1 MLTLL
6 TDFGT
11 ADGYVGEMKG
21 VLASRAPG
29 VPIVDIAHDLSPQD
43 IEAARLTL
51 ARYWR
56 RFPEG
61 TVHLVVVDP
70 GVGST
75 RAAIA
80 VESVG
85 RRLVGPDNGVLS
97 PALLIPGARAVRL
110 EVGDSAAPTFHGR
123 DVFAPAA
130 AALAH
135 GAALDELGEPFPD
148 PIIRRTPE
156 PRRSGDGTIEGE
168 IMTID
173 RFGNC
178 VTNLLAPR
186 GGTCSIGD
194 RSLGDVRRTYA
205 DVPPGT
211 VAAFVGSTGLIEV
224 AVREGHAASEL
235 GLRRGDRIVLRPPRP

>member
-1 MLTLL
+1 
-6 TDFGT
+6 
-11 ADGYVGEMKG
+11 
-21 VLASRAPG
+21 
-29 VPIVDIAHDLSPQD
+29 
-43 IEAARLTL
+43 
-51 ARYWR
+51 
-56 RFPEG
+56 
-61 TVHLVVVDP
+61 
-70 GVGST
+70 
-75 RAAIA
+75 
-80 VESVG
+80 
-85 RRLVGPDNGVLS
+85 VLS
-97 PALLIPGARAVRL
+97 PALLIPGARAVQL
-110 EVGDSAAPTFHGR
+110 EVGDAAAPTFHGR

-135 GAALDELGEPFPD
+135 GASLDELGEPFPD

-156 PRRSGDGTIEGE
+156 PRRIGDGTVEGE

-205 DVPPGT
+205 DVPPG
-211 VAAFVGSTGLIEV
+211 AAAVFIGSTGLVEV